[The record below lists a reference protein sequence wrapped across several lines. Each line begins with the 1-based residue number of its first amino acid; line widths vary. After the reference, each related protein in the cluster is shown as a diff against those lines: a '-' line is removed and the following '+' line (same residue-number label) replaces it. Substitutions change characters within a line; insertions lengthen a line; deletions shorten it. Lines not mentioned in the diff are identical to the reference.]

1 MTNKKKEFKTYIRA
15 HTPAEL
21 ATYMHRIYNVN
32 YEQNVKMLENI
43 FEIDRNSYIKKDVQ
57 LKQIGKGGFNTV
69 YSTNLFWRNSPII
82 LRMSTDPL
90 SAKELRERIAEV
102 KFNLKVNNKNPGK
115 LTEFTY
121 FATSFM
127 SHTAHGFAF
136 ELKEGFDMDLKT
148 YLKKNVPVSKKV
160 RALTDAINCM
170 KALNKMGLYCFD
182 VKPGN
187 FLVNVNRRPVHYKG
201 KSKKV
206 YVRITDLGAD
216 FCTETD
222 LRFTKHS
229 KRAFETIT
237 QIQLLLM
244 ADAKWT
250 QIVAEKIGLCDA
262 KRMKEL
268 RDTLLDLSKEK
279 NSSGVDWVEVYRVF
293 DHYVGLPYTFVT
305 QNLDY
310 DKFEKNELSEICSP
324 RPKSPRNRSPRNRSR
339 TPKRKRKRKKSRKSK
354 SCNQALKRSGKW
366 CNRKTGRWNKVKRKT
381 RARSRTVRRRVCS
394 PRKTV
399 RCRDKLKRSDKICN
413 PKTGRWVLKKGR
425 IGQTILNLFGR
436 CN

>member
-32 YEQNVKMLENI
+32 YEQTVKMLENI
-43 FEIDRNSYIKKDVQ
+43 FEIDRNSYIKKDIQ
-57 LKQIGKGGFNTV
+57 LKQIGQGGFNTV

-82 LRMSTDPL
+82 LRMSTEPL
-90 SAKELRERIAEV
+90 SGLELKERVDEV

-121 FATSFM
+121 FATTMRST
-127 SHTAHGFAF
+127 TAGGFAF

-201 KSKKV
+201 KSKEV

-279 NSSGVDWVEVYRVF
+279 HSSGVDWVEVYRVF
-293 DHYVGLPYTFVT
+293 DHYVQLPYTILT
-305 QNLDY
+305 RNLDY
-310 DKFEKNELSEICSP
+310 DTFEKNELSEICSP
-324 RPKSPRNRSPRNRSR
+324 RPKSPRNRSR

-354 SCNQALKRSGKW
+354 SCNPALKRSGKV
-366 CNRKTGRWNKVKRKT
+366 CNRKTGRWNKK
-381 RARSRTVRRRVCS
+381 ARSRHRSRTPRRRVCS
-394 PRKTV
+394 PKRSK
-399 RCRDKLKRSDKICN
+399 RCNDKLKRSDKICN
-413 PKTGRWVLKKGR
+413 PKTGRWVLKRGR
-425 IGQTILNLFGR
+425 IGKTILNLFGY

>member
-1 MTNKKKEFKTYIRA
+1 MTNKMKEFKTYIRA

-32 YEQNVKMLENI
+32 YEKNVKMLENI

-115 LTEFTY
+115 LTELTY

-148 YLKKNVPVSKKV
+148 YLKKNVPVSQKV

-201 KSKKV
+201 KSKEV

-244 ADAKWT
+244 ANAKWT

-279 NSSGVDWVEVYRVF
+279 HSSGVDWVEVYRVF
-293 DHYVGLPYTFVT
+293 DHYVQLPYTMLMR
-305 QNLDY
+305 NLDY
-310 DKFEKNELSEICSP
+310 DTFEKNELSEICSP
-324 RPKSPRNRSPRNRSR
+324 RPKSPRNRSR
-339 TPKRKRKRKKSRKSK
+339 TPKRKRKKSRKSK
-354 SCNQALKRSGKW
+354 SCNPALKRKGKV
-366 CNRKTGRWNKVKRKT
+366 CNRKTGRWNKK
-381 RARSRTVRRRVCS
+381 ARSRNRSRTPRRRVCS
-394 PRKTV
+394 PKRSK
-399 RCRDKLKRSDKICN
+399 RCNNKLKRSDKICN
-413 PKTGRWVLKKGR
+413 PKTGRWVLKRGR
-425 IGQTILNLFGR
+425 IGKTILNLFGY

>member
-32 YEQNVKMLENI
+32 YEKNVKMLENI

-115 LTEFTY
+115 LTELTY

-148 YLKKNVPVSKKV
+148 YLKKNVPVSQKV

-201 KSKKV
+201 KSKEV

-244 ADAKWT
+244 AYAKWT

-279 NSSGVDWVEVYRVF
+279 HSSGVDWVEVYRVF
-293 DHYVGLPYTFVT
+293 DHYVQLPYTMLMR
-305 QNLDY
+305 NLDY
-310 DKFEKNELSEICSP
+310 DTFEKNELSEICSP
-324 RPKSPRNRSPRNRSR
+324 RPKSPRNRSR
-339 TPKRKRKRKKSRKSK
+339 TPKRKRKKSRKSK
-354 SCNQALKRSGKW
+354 SCNPALKRKGKV
-366 CNRKTGRWNKVKRKT
+366 CNRKTGRWNKK
-381 RARSRTVRRRVCS
+381 ARSRNRSRTPRRRVCS
-394 PRKTV
+394 PKRSK
-399 RCRDKLKRSDKICN
+399 RCNNKLKRSDKICN
-413 PKTGRWVLKKGR
+413 PKTGRWVLKRGR
-425 IGQTILNLFGR
+425 IGKTILNLFGY

>member
-32 YEQNVKMLENI
+32 YEKNVKMLENI

-82 LRMSTDPL
+82 LRMSTEPL
-90 SAKELRERIAEV
+90 SGLELKERVDEV
-102 KFNLKVNNKNPGK
+102 KFNLKVNKKNPGK

-121 FATSFM
+121 FATTMRST
-127 SHTAHGFAF
+127 TAHGFAF

-170 KALNKMGLYCFD
+170 KALNKMKLYCFD

-201 KSKKV
+201 KSKEV

-244 ADAKWT
+244 ANAKWT

-279 NSSGVDWVEVYRVF
+279 HSSGVDWVEVYRVF
-293 DHYVGLPYTFVT
+293 DHYVQLPYTMLMR
-305 QNLDY
+305 NLDY
-310 DKFEKNELSEICSP
+310 DTFEKNELSEICSP
-324 RPKSPRNRSPRNRSR
+324 RPKSPRNRSR
-339 TPKRKRKRKKSRKSK
+339 TPKRKRKKSRKSK
-354 SCNQALKRSGKW
+354 SCNPALKRKGKV
-366 CNRKTGRWNKVKRKT
+366 CNRKTGRWNKK
-381 RARSRTVRRRVCS
+381 ARSRNRSRTPRRRVCS
-394 PRKTV
+394 PKRSK
-399 RCRDKLKRSDKICN
+399 RCNNKLKRSDKICN
-413 PKTGRWVLKKGR
+413 PKTGRWVLKRGR
-425 IGQTILNLFGR
+425 IGKTILNLFGY